1 MKITSYSIL
10 LLAILLMAC
19 TKKEPQIVTVELPP
33 QSLSMDSIAADTS
46 KVLMASLPVY
56 FDSTYV
62 LIHHIGFEN
71 IREKSTKFKV
81 EYSKSSGGYDEDNY
95 NFRFNKEYDSF
106 SGNIVNLYFE
116 NAETGEQRLLTDKAL
131 NITSAVYQRALAKKT
146 GRHYLIYQIFDKDY
160 NGDGK
165 LNYNDI
171 PALYVS
177 TLDGK
182 DFTKITSDFHA
193 FVDGRMIMMNERY
206 YFRTYEDVNRNCRFD
221 NKTDKYHYYYIDF
234 STNLY
239 KVVEYNPFG
248 TIYGNMD

>member
-1 MKITSYSIL
+1 MKITLYSICL
-10 LLAILLMAC
+10 FLILLMAC
-19 TKKEPQIVTVELPP
+19 TGKEPHEFAVEQP

-46 KVLMASLPVY
+46 KVLMASLPVF
-56 FDSTYV
+56 FDSTRV
-62 LIHHIGFEN
+62 LIHHIGFES
-71 IREKSTKFKV
+71 IKEKREREKLVF
-81 EYSKSSGGYDEDNY
+81 SKGGGYIEDSY
-95 NFRFNKEYDSF
+95 SFRFNKEYDSF

-131 NITSAVYQRALAKKT
+131 NITSAVYQRALANKT
-146 GRHYLIYQIFDKDY
+146 GRHYLIYQVFDKDY

-165 LNYNDI
+165 LNYYDI

-193 FVDGRMIMMNERY
+193 FVDGRMVMMNERY
-206 YFRTYEDVNRNCRFD
+206 YFCTYEDVDRNCRFD

-234 STNLY
+234 SSSLY

-248 TIYGNMD
+248 TIYGN